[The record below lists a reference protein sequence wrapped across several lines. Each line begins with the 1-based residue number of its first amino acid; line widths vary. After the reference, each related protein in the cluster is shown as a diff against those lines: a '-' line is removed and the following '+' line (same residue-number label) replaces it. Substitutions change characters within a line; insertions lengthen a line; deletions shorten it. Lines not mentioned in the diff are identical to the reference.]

1 MPIIFNTHNTING
14 VFILKIIV
22 RNLDMF
28 HNIWAKFQ
36 DFKKGLALTLFRSLV
51 FQ

>member
-28 HNIWAKFQ
+28 Q